1 MCTWTCILLAF
12 LHINANQLE
21 VLAILLEEERTLTL
35 HFVPTRRVRAQRIQL
50 PVAQLLLERQWVAK
64 KEKSRGDVSGER

>member
-1 MCTWTCILLAF
+1 MAF

-21 VLAILLEEERTLTL
+21 VMAILLEEEERTLTL

-50 PVAQLLLERQWVAK
+50 PVAQLLLERQWVAVVGGE
-64 KEKSRGDVSGER
+64 EKSRGGER